1 MEKIFDPNTHEEFS
15 PTDNVEETEDTS
27 SNEEVTLTLSLHR
40 HYRDSQDAWGDRAS
54 ESKDY
59 AHGYQFSAEQ
69 VDTLA
74 SRGQAAVPI
83 NVIYPAME
91 LSISLLTGRPPGFQA
106 TAREDSDVKTARAI
120 SDLMSYIWANSYG
133 NAQLKESLYD
143 YFMTG
148 RGFLMAYVDPESD
161 YNRGDI
167 KVVAVDTLK
176 VLPDPNSRDRLF
188 RDASHVLVEHLL
200 TGEQVLGMW
209 PDSKPILSRAQTTH
223 DDIEE
228 FVSTKVDDLSRSR
241 DRVYDNHHRRYV
253 VIDRYSKVK
262 VDYIHHS
269 MSGGEEKV
277 DLYDDFAQLMESP
290 AFVFSD
296 PNTGQQQIYA
306 VDTASNGAELFEM
319 AQPTEDPETRLIEI
333 PPQQDPQTG
342 AMIPMQPAIIK
353 SMPHQVLLDNGVMEA
368 RPVRL
373 PRIKHVIIIGGQ
385 LYRSY
390 YLPIDEY
397 PIVPILGRHD
407 RDPYPISDIDFVRP
421 FQDSINKLHMQLVA
435 NLANSTNVKVFLPRG
450 SVDKRVIEQDFAKAG
465 SAIIEYDAEMG
476 QPTVVSPLAPP
487 AGLFSHFQ
495 LLISMVEREL
505 GVYAIQQGDPSQAP
519 ETYRG
524 TLSIEEYGQRRI
536 KSKLDDVEGAL
547 TQLGKV
553 VLGLIPYVYSEER
566 TIRILQANNMMK
578 ETVLNQAVMN
588 EFGQVLERV
597 NDVSVGQYDVQV
609 VSGSILPTNRYAL
622 LEYYMQLYQMG
633 IIDQVEILKKTD
645 VADADG
651 VMERVGI
658 VRNLQGQLQQAQE
671 EIKRLQGDLQTA
683 DREAIQARKRVEV
696 EKFGSQ
702 LDKIKNKAQAATIIN
717 EQRNRDNK

>member
-209 PDSKPILSRAQTTH
+209 PDSKAILSRAQTTH

>member
-306 VDTASNGAELFEM
+306 VDTATDGVELFEM

-397 PIVPILGRHD
+397 PIVPILARHD
-407 RDPYPISDIDFVRP
+407 RDPYPMSDIDFVRP

-519 ETYRG
+519 DTYRG

-536 KSKLDDVEGAL
+536 KSKLDDVEGSL

-553 VLGLIPYVYSEER
+553 VLQLIPYVYDEER
-566 TIRILQANNMMK
+566 TIRLLQPNNIMK
-578 ETVLNQAVMN
+578 ETVLNQAIAN
-588 EFGQVLERV
+588 EFGTVVEKV

-658 VRNLQGQLQQAQE
+658 IRNLQGQLAQAQE
-671 EIKRLQGDLQTA
+671 EIKRLQGDLQTS

-702 LDKIKNKAQAATIIN
+702 LDKLKNKAEAATIIN
-717 EQRNRDNK
+717 EQRNRNQQ

>member
-40 HYRDSQDAWGDRAS
+40 HYRDSQSAWGDRAS

-200 TGEQVLGMW
+200 TGEQVLSMW

-407 RDPYPISDIDFVRP
+407 RDPYPMSDIDFVRP

>member
-209 PDSKPILSRAQTTH
+209 PDSKAILSRAQTTH

-277 DLYDDFAQLMESP
+277 DLYEDFAQLMESP

-407 RDPYPISDIDFVRP
+407 RDPYPMSDIDFVRP

-519 ETYRG
+519 DTYRG

>member
-277 DLYDDFAQLMESP
+277 DLYDDFAQLMETP

>member
-1 MEKIFDPNTHEEFS
+1 MEKAFDPNTHEEFV
-15 PTDNVEETEDTS
+15 PTDNVDQAEDTS
-27 SNEEVTLTLSLHR
+27 SDEEVLLTLSLHR
-40 HYRDSQDAWGDRAS
+40 HYRDAQDDWGDRAS

-69 VDTLA
+69 IDTLS

-120 SDLMSYIWANSYG
+120 SDLMTYIWSNSYG

-167 KVVAVDTLK
+167 KIVAVDTLK

-188 RDASHVLVEHLL
+188 RDAGHVLVEHLL
-200 TGEQVLGMW
+200 TTEQILSMW
-209 PDSKPILSRAQTTH
+209 PDAKPIISRAQTTH
-223 DDIEE
+223 DDIED
-228 FVSTKVDDLSRSR
+228 FVSTKVDDMSRTR

-262 VDYIHHS
+262 VPYIHHT
-269 MSGGEEKV
+269 MPNQEEKV
-277 DLYDDFAQLMESP
+277 DLEQDFLQLMETP
-290 AFVFSD
+290 AFAFSD
-296 PNTGQQQIYA
+296 PNSGQQQIYA
-306 VDTASNGAELFEM
+306 GDDAKKGAELFEM
-319 AQPTEDPETRLIEI
+319 AEPTEDPETRIIQL

-342 AMIPMQPAIIK
+342 ALIQMQPAIIK
-353 SMPHQVLLDNGVMEA
+353 SMPHQLLLDQGIIKAN
-368 RPVRL
+368 PVRL
-373 PRIKHVIIIGGQ
+373 TRIKHVIIIGGQ
-385 LYRSY
+385 LYRTY

-397 PIVPILGRHD
+397 PIVPIVGRHD
-407 RDPYPISDIDFVRP
+407 RDPYPMSDIDFVRP

-435 NLANSTNVKVFLPRG
+435 NLANSTNVKVFIPRG

-476 QPTVVSPLAPP
+476 QPTVISPLAPP

-495 LLISMVEREL
+495 LLVSMVEREL
-505 GVYAIQQGDPSQAP
+505 GVYAIQQGDPSGAP

-536 KSKLDDVEGAL
+536 KSKLDDVEGSL

-566 TIRILQANNMMK
+566 TVRILQANNMMK
-578 ETVLNQAVMN
+578 ETVLNQAIMN
-588 EFGQVLERV
+588 EFGQVIDRI

-658 VRNLQGQLQQAQE
+658 VRNLQSQLAQAQE

-683 DREAIQARKRVEV
+683 DRESIQARKRVEV

-702 LDKIKNKAQAATIIN
+702 LDKIKNRAQAATIIN
-717 EQRNRDNK
+717 EQRNRNNK

>member
-1 MEKIFDPNTHEEFS
+1 MEKVFDPNTHEEFVPS
-15 PTDNVEETEDTS
+15 DETEFSEDTS
-27 SNEEVTLTLSLHR
+27 QEEEVTMTLSLHR
-40 HYRDSQDAWGDRAS
+40 HYREAQDEWGDRAS
-54 ESKDY
+54 ENKDY
-59 AHGYQFSAEQ
+59 AHGYQFTSEQ
-69 VDTLA
+69 IDTLS

-91 LSISLLTGRPPGFQA
+91 LSISLLTGRSPAFQT

-120 SDLMSYIWANSYG
+120 SDLMSYVWQGSYG
-133 NAQLKESLYD
+133 NSHLKESLSD

-161 YNRGDI
+161 YNRGDVRI
-167 KVVAVDTLK
+167 TAVDTLK
-176 VLPDPNSRDRLF
+176 VLPDPNSRDRFF
-188 RDASHVLVEHLL
+188 RDAAHVLVEHLM
-200 TGEQVLGMW
+200 TGEQVLSMW
-209 PDSKPILSRAQTTH
+209 PDARDTLSRALTTH

-228 FVSTKVDDLSRSR
+228 FVSTKVDDMSRTR

-262 VDYIHHS
+262 VDYIHYT
-269 MSGGEEKV
+269 MPDGEEKV
-277 DLYDDFAQLMESP
+277 ALDDEFEQLMES
-290 AFVFSD
+290 AAYVLFD
-296 PNTGQQQIYA
+296 PNSGQKQIFAGDKAKDGKY
-306 VDTASNGAELFEM
+306 LFD
-319 AQPTEDPETRLIEI
+319 QGVKQEDGTLSLVEI
-333 PPQQDPQTG
+333 PPQQDPNTG
-342 AMIPMQPAIIK
+342 AMMPMQPIQVAMVPHSLLLEQGVIK
-353 SMPHQVLLDNGVMEA
+353 AKN
-368 RPVRL
+368 VRL

-397 PIVPILGRHD
+397 PIVPILARHD
-407 RDPYPISDIDFVRP
+407 RDPYPMSDIDFVRP

-450 SVDKRVIEQDFAKAG
+450 SVDKRVVEQDFAKAG

-519 ETYRG
+519 DTYRG

-536 KSKLDDVEGAL
+536 KSKLDDVEGSL

-553 VLGLIPYVYSEER
+553 VLQLIPYVYDEER
-566 TIRILQANNMMK
+566 TIRLLQPNNIMK
-578 ETVLNQAVMN
+578 ETVLNQAIAN
-588 EFGQVLERV
+588 EFGTVVEKV

-651 VMERVGI
+651 VMERVGMI
-658 VRNLQGQLQQAQE
+658 RNLQGQLAQAQE
-671 EIKRLQGDLQTA
+671 EIKRLQGDLQTS

-702 LDKIKNKAQAATIIN
+702 LDKLKNKAEAATIIN
-717 EQRNRDNK
+717 EQRNRNQQ

>member
-200 TGEQVLGMW
+200 TGEQVLSMW

-306 VDTASNGAELFEM
+306 VDTASGGAELFEM

-407 RDPYPISDIDFVRP
+407 RDPYPMSDIDFVRP

-505 GVYAIQQGDPSQAP
+505 GVYAIQQGDPTQAP
-519 ETYRG
+519 DTYRG

>member
-397 PIVPILGRHD
+397 PIVPIVGRHD
-407 RDPYPISDIDFVRP
+407 RDPYPMSDIDFVRP

>member
-200 TGEQVLGMW
+200 TGEQVLSMW

-306 VDTASNGAELFEM
+306 VDTASNGAELFKM

-407 RDPYPISDIDFVRP
+407 RDPYPMSDIDFVRP

-505 GVYAIQQGDPSQAP
+505 GVYAIQQGDPTQAP
-519 ETYRG
+519 DTYRG

>member
-306 VDTASNGAELFEM
+306 VDTASGGAELFEM

-407 RDPYPISDIDFVRP
+407 RDPYPMSDIDFVRP

>member
-277 DLYDDFAQLMESP
+277 DLYEDFAQLMESP

-397 PIVPILGRHD
+397 PIVPIVGRHD
-407 RDPYPISDIDFVRP
+407 RDPYPMSDIDFVRP

-658 VRNLQGQLQQAQE
+658 IRNLQGQLQQAQE

>member
-209 PDSKPILSRAQTTH
+209 PDSKAILSRAQTTH

-319 AQPTEDPETRLIEI
+319 AQPTEDPETRLIEM

>member
-209 PDSKPILSRAQTTH
+209 PDSKAILSRAQTTH

-306 VDTASNGAELFEM
+306 VDTATDGVELFEM

-397 PIVPILGRHD
+397 PIVPIVGRHD

>member
-277 DLYDDFAQLMESP
+277 DLYEDFAQLMESP

-353 SMPHQVLLDNGVMEA
+353 SMPQQVLLDNGVMEA

-397 PIVPILGRHD
+397 PIVPIVGRHD
-407 RDPYPISDIDFVRP
+407 RDPYPMSDIDFVRP

-658 VRNLQGQLQQAQE
+658 IRNLQGQLQQAQE

>member
-306 VDTASNGAELFEM
+306 VDTASNGAELFKM

-407 RDPYPISDIDFVRP
+407 RDPYPMSDIDFVRP

-450 SVDKRVIEQDFAKAG
+450 SVDKRVVEQDFAKAG

>member
-200 TGEQVLGMW
+200 TGEQVLSMW
-209 PDSKPILSRAQTTH
+209 PDSKVILSRAQTTH

-277 DLYDDFAQLMESP
+277 DLYEDFAQLMESP

-342 AMIPMQPAIIK
+342 AMIPMQPAVIK
-353 SMPHQVLLDNGVMEA
+353 SMPHQTLLDNGVIEA
-368 RPVRL
+368 KPVRL

-390 YLPIDEY
+390 YLPIEDY

-407 RDPYPISDIDFVRP
+407 RDPYPMSDIDFVRP

-495 LLISMVEREL
+495 LLVSMVEREL

-566 TIRILQANNMMK
+566 TIRILQSNNMMK
-578 ETVLNQAVMN
+578 ETVLNQAIMN

-658 VRNLQGQLQQAQE
+658 IRNLQGQLQQAQE

>member
-209 PDSKPILSRAQTTH
+209 PDSKAILSRAQTTH

-397 PIVPILGRHD
+397 PIVPIVGRHD
-407 RDPYPISDIDFVRP
+407 RDPYPMSDIDFVRP

-450 SVDKRVIEQDFAKAG
+450 SVDKRVVEQDFAKAG

>member
-200 TGEQVLGMW
+200 TGEQVLSMW

-306 VDTASNGAELFEM
+306 VDTASNGAELFKM

-407 RDPYPISDIDFVRP
+407 RDPYPMSDIDFVRP

>member
-277 DLYDDFAQLMESP
+277 DLYEDFAQLMESP

-397 PIVPILGRHD
+397 PIVPIVGRHD
-407 RDPYPISDIDFVRP
+407 RDPYPMSDIDFVRP

-495 LLISMVEREL
+495 LLISMVERGL

-658 VRNLQGQLQQAQE
+658 IRNLQGQLQQAQE

>member
-342 AMIPMQPAIIK
+342 AMIPMQPAVIK
-353 SMPHQVLLDNGVMEA
+353 SMPHQTLLDNGVIEA

-407 RDPYPISDIDFVRP
+407 RDPYPMSDIDFVRP

-658 VRNLQGQLQQAQE
+658 IRNLQGQLQQAQE

>member
-1 MEKIFDPNTHEEFS
+1 M
-15 PTDNVEETEDTS
+15 
-27 SNEEVTLTLSLHR
+27 
-40 HYRDSQDAWGDRAS
+40 
-54 ESKDY
+54 
-59 AHGYQFSAEQ
+59 
-69 VDTLA
+69 
-74 SRGQAAVPI
+74 
-83 NVIYPAME
+83 
-91 LSISLLTGRPPGFQA
+91 
-106 TAREDSDVKTARAI
+106 
-120 SDLMSYIWANSYG
+120 
-133 NAQLKESLYD
+133 
-143 YFMTG
+143 
-148 RGFLMAYVDPESD
+148 
-161 YNRGDI
+161 
-167 KVVAVDTLK
+167 
-176 VLPDPNSRDRLF
+176 
-188 RDASHVLVEHLL
+188 
-200 TGEQVLGMW
+200 
-209 PDSKPILSRAQTTH
+209 
-223 DDIEE
+223 
-228 FVSTKVDDLSRSR
+228 
-241 DRVYDNHHRRYV
+241 
-253 VIDRYSKVK
+253 
-262 VDYIHHS
+262 
-269 MSGGEEKV
+269 
-277 DLYDDFAQLMESP
+277 
-290 AFVFSD
+290 
-296 PNTGQQQIYA
+296 
-306 VDTASNGAELFEM
+306 
-319 AQPTEDPETRLIEI
+319 
-333 PPQQDPQTG
+333 
-342 AMIPMQPAIIK
+342 
-353 SMPHQVLLDNGVMEA
+353 
-368 RPVRL
+368 
-373 PRIKHVIIIGGQ
+373 
-385 LYRSY
+385 
-390 YLPIDEY
+390 
-397 PIVPILGRHD
+397 
-407 RDPYPISDIDFVRP
+407 SDIDFVRP

-450 SVDKRVIEQDFAKAG
+450 SVDKRVVEQDFAKAG

-487 AGLFSHFQ
+487 TGLFSHFQ

>member
-40 HYRDSQDAWGDRAS
+40 HYRDSQNEWGDRAS

-69 VDTLA
+69 VDTLS

-91 LSISLLTGRPPGFQA
+91 LSISLLTGRPPGFQT

-167 KVVAVDTLK
+167 KIVAVDTLK

-200 TGEQVLGMW
+200 TGEQVLSMW
-209 PDSKPILSRAQTTH
+209 PDSKAILSRAQTTH

-277 DLYDDFAQLMESP
+277 DLYEDFAQLMESP

-296 PNTGQQQIYA
+296 PNTGQRQIYA

-319 AQPTEDPETRLIEI
+319 AQPTEDPETRLIEL

-353 SMPHQVLLDNGVMEA
+353 SMTHQALLDNGIIEA

-390 YLPIDEY
+390 YLPIEDY

-407 RDPYPISDIDFVRP
+407 RDPYPMSDIDFVRP

-495 LLISMVEREL
+495 LLVSMVEREL

-566 TIRILQANNMMK
+566 TIRILQSNNMMK
-578 ETVLNQAVMN
+578 ETVLNQAIMN

-658 VRNLQGQLQQAQE
+658 VKNLQGQLQQAQE

>member
-306 VDTASNGAELFEM
+306 VDTASNGAELFKM

-407 RDPYPISDIDFVRP
+407 RDPYPMSDIDFVRP

>member
-200 TGEQVLGMW
+200 TGEQVLSMW

-306 VDTASNGAELFEM
+306 VDTASNGAELFKM

-342 AMIPMQPAIIK
+342 AIIPMQPAIIK

-407 RDPYPISDIDFVRP
+407 RDPYPMSDIDFVRP

-505 GVYAIQQGDPSQAP
+505 GVYAIQQGDPTQAP
-519 ETYRG
+519 DTYRG

>member
-209 PDSKPILSRAQTTH
+209 PDSKAILSRAQTTH

-306 VDTASNGAELFEM
+306 VDTATDGVELFEM

-397 PIVPILGRHD
+397 PIVPIVGRHD
-407 RDPYPISDIDFVRP
+407 RDPYPMSDIDFVRP

>member
-209 PDSKPILSRAQTTH
+209 PDSKAILSRAQTTH

-277 DLYDDFAQLMESP
+277 DLYEDFAQLMESP

-342 AMIPMQPAIIK
+342 AMIPMQPAVIK

-368 RPVRL
+368 KPVRL

-397 PIVPILGRHD
+397 PIVPIVGRHD
-407 RDPYPISDIDFVRP
+407 RDPYPMSDIDFVRP

-683 DREAIQARKRVEV
+683 DREAIQARKRVEG

>member
-200 TGEQVLGMW
+200 TGEQVLSMW
-209 PDSKPILSRAQTTH
+209 PDSKAILSRAQTTH

-342 AMIPMQPAIIK
+342 AMIPMQPAVIK

-368 RPVRL
+368 KPVRL

-397 PIVPILGRHD
+397 PIVPIVGRHD
-407 RDPYPISDIDFVRP
+407 RDPYPMSDIDFVRP

>member
-209 PDSKPILSRAQTTH
+209 PDSKAILSRAQTTH

-397 PIVPILGRHD
+397 PIVPIVGRHD
-407 RDPYPISDIDFVRP
+407 RDPYPMSDIDFVRP

>member
-407 RDPYPISDIDFVRP
+407 RDPYPMSDIDFVRP

-519 ETYRG
+519 DTYRG